1 MKVRPNVANLDPED
15 CTMND
20 ANTPASS
27 ETSIPDNTQLVQ
39 LHDEAAAA
47 VSAPDLH
54 ERVREL
60 TARVLHE
67 RRMALNDI
75 RELVAAIS
83 SGVGSGL
90 TARGGEMKDGL
101 KQAIGGLDEAVG
113 SAAQAASYTLR
124 EAATQGKAF
133 KDNELKA
140 SLEQL
145 RDLEAQIVDAL
156 KQTASQSGGK
166 LKEEFGYL
174 IDHMKHS
181 GTRTG
186 EQVREALQQLAS
198 GVKASSDAG
207 RAGLSESASTA
218 TERLSQ
224 VASGILAALSDSL
237 KRQSE
242 RLRS

>member
-1 MKVRPNVANLDPED
+1 
-15 CTMND
+15 MND

-27 ETSIPDNTQLVQ
+27 ETSIPENTQLVQ

-47 VSAPDLH
+47 ASAPDLR
-54 ERVREL
+54 ERVRDL

-67 RRMALNDI
+67 RRMALNDLS
-75 RELVAAIS
+75 ELVVAIS

-90 TARGGEMKDGL
+90 AARGGEMKDGL
-101 KQAIGGLDEAVG
+101 KQAMAGLDEAVAG
-113 SAAQAASYTLR
+113 AAQAASYTLR
-124 EAATQGKAF
+124 EAASQGKAF

-145 RDLEAQIVDAL
+145 RDLETQMVEAL

-166 LKEEFGYL
+166 LKEELGYL
-174 IDHMKHS
+174 VDHLKIS

-186 EQVREALQQLAS
+186 EEAREALRQLAS
-198 GVKASSDAG
+198 GVKASAKAG
-207 RAGLSESASTA
+207 QAGLSESASTA

-224 VASGILAALSDSL
+224 VACGILDALSDSL
-237 KRQSE
+237 KRQSD

>member
-1 MKVRPNVANLDPED
+1 
-15 CTMND
+15 MND
-20 ANTPASS
+20 AHPPAPDQ
-27 ETSIPDNTQLVQ
+27 TSIPDNTQLVQ

-47 VSAPDLH
+47 VSTPDLR

-67 RRMALNDI
+67 RRMALGDL
-75 RELVAAIS
+75 REIVTAIA

-90 TARGGEMKDGL
+90 TSRGGEMKDGL
-101 KQAIGGLDEAVG
+101 KQAMAGLDEAVG

-124 EAATQGKAF
+124 EAATQGQAF
-133 KDNELKA
+133 RDNELKA

-145 RDLEAQIVDAL
+145 RDLEGQIVEAL
-156 KQTASQSGGK
+156 KQAASQSGGK
-166 LKEEFGYL
+166 LKEELGYL
-174 IDHMKHS
+174 SDHLKIS

-186 EQVREALQQLAS
+186 EQVLESLQQMAS
-198 GVKASSDAG
+198 GVKASSTAG
-207 RAGLSESASTA
+207 RTGLSESASTA

-224 VASGILAALSDSL
+224 VASGILAALSESL

>member
-1 MKVRPNVANLDPED
+1 
-15 CTMND
+15 MND
-20 ANTPASS
+20 AQSPAS
-27 ETSIPDNTQLVQ
+27 ERTSIPDNTQLVQ

-47 VSAPDLH
+47 VSTPDLR

-67 RRMALNDI
+67 RRMALS
-75 RELVAAIS
+75 ELSEIVAAIA

-101 KQAIGGLDEAVG
+101 KQAVSGLDDAVG
-113 SAAQAASYTLR
+113 SAAQAVSYALQ
-124 EAATQGKAF
+124 EAAEQGRAF

-145 RDLEAQIVDAL
+145 RDLEAQIIDTL

-166 LKEEFGYL
+166 LKEEL
-174 IDHMKHS
+174 ETLSDHLKHS

-186 EQVREALQQLAS
+186 TQVREALEQLAG
-198 GVKASSDAG
+198 GVKAGGAAG

-218 TERLSQ
+218 SARLSQ
-224 VASGILAALSDSL
+224 VASGILAALSESL

>member
-1 MKVRPNVANLDPED
+1 
-15 CTMND
+15 MND
-20 ANTPASS
+20 MQTPAPS
-27 ETSIPDNTQLVQ
+27 ETGIPDNTQLVQ

-47 VSAPDLH
+47 TSSPDLR

-60 TARVLHE
+60 TAKALHE
-67 RRMALNDI
+67 RRMAFNDL
-75 RELVAAIS
+75 REIVSAIT
-83 SGVGSGL
+83 SGVGNGL
-90 TARGGEMKDGL
+90 SARGGEMKDGL
-101 KQAIGGLDEAVG
+101 KQAVAGLDDAVG
-113 SAAQAASYTLR
+113 SAAQAASYTLQ
-124 EAATQGKAF
+124 EAVEQGKAF
-133 KDNELKA
+133 KDNELKVQ
-140 SLEQL
+140 LEQL
-145 RDLEAQIVDAL
+145 RDLESQIVDTL

-166 LKEEFGYL
+166 LKEEL
-174 IDHMKHS
+174 ETLSDHLKIS

-198 GVKASSDAG
+198 GVKATSEAG

-224 VASGILAALSDSL
+224 VASGILAALSESL

>member
-1 MKVRPNVANLDPED
+1 
-15 CTMND
+15 MND

-166 LKEEFGYL
+166 LKEELGYL
-174 IDHMKHS
+174 VDHMKHS

-186 EQVREALQQLAS
+186 EQAREALQQLAS

>member
-1 MKVRPNVANLDPED
+1 
-15 CTMND
+15 MND
-20 ANTPASS
+20 AQTPVSS
-27 ETSIPDNTQLVQ
+27 QTSIPDNTQLMQ

-47 VSAPDLH
+47 VSTPDLR

-60 TARVLHE
+60 TARALHE
-67 RRMALNDI
+67 RRMALGDL
-75 RELVAAIS
+75 REIVAAIA

-90 TARGGEMKDGL
+90 TSRGGEMKDGL
-101 KQAIGGLDEAVG
+101 KQAITGLDEAVG

-124 EAATQGKAF
+124 EAATQGQAF
-133 KDNELKA
+133 RDNELKA

-145 RDLEAQIVDAL
+145 RDLEGQIVEAL
-156 KQTASQSGGK
+156 KQAASQSGGK
-166 LKEEFGYL
+166 LKEELGYL
-174 IDHMKHS
+174 SDHLKIS

-186 EQVREALQQLAS
+186 EQVLESLRQMAS
-198 GVKASSDAG
+198 GVKASSTAG
-207 RAGLSESASTA
+207 RAGLGESASTA

-224 VASGILAALSDSL
+224 VASGILAALSESL

>member
-1 MKVRPNVANLDPED
+1 M
-15 CTMND
+15 TD
-20 ANTPASS
+20 ANIPASS
-27 ETSIPDNTQLVQ
+27 DTSIPDNTQLVQ

-47 VSAPDLH
+47 ASGPDLY
-54 ERVREL
+54 ERVRDL
-60 TARVLHE
+60 TAQMLRE
-67 RRMALNDI
+67 RRVALNDV
-75 RELVAAIS
+75 RELVAAVS

-90 TARGGEMKDGL
+90 SARGGEMKDGL
-101 KQAIGGLDEAVG
+101 KQAVAGLDEAIG

-124 EAATQGKAF
+124 EAVSQGKGF

-145 RDLEAQIVDAL
+145 RDLETQIVDAL

-166 LKEEFGYL
+166 LKEELEYL
-174 IDHMKHS
+174 SDHLKIS

-186 EQVREALQQLAS
+186 EQVRDALRQLAD
-198 GVKASSDAG
+198 GVKASGEAG
-207 RAGLSESASTA
+207 RAGLSESAAAA
-218 TERLSQ
+218 TKRLSQ
-224 VASGILAALSDSL
+224 VASGVLDALSESL

>member
-1 MKVRPNVANLDPED
+1 
-15 CTMND
+15 MND
-20 ANTPASS
+20 AQTPVSS
-27 ETSIPDNTQLVQ
+27 QTSIPDNTQLMQ

-47 VSAPDLH
+47 VSTPDLR

-60 TARVLHE
+60 TAQVLHE
-67 RRMALNDI
+67 RRMALSDL
-75 RELVAAIS
+75 REIVAAIA

-101 KQAIGGLDEAVG
+101 KQAVSGLDDAVG
-113 SAAQAASYTLR
+113 SAAQAASYALQ
-124 EAATQGKAF
+124 EAVEQGKAF

-145 RDLEAQIVDAL
+145 RDLEGQIVDTL

-166 LKEEFGYL
+166 LKEELGYL
-174 IDHMKHS
+174 SDHLKIS

-186 EQVREALQQLAS
+186 EQVLESLQQMAS
-198 GVKASSDAG
+198 GVKASSTAG

-224 VASGILAALSDSL
+224 VASGILAALSESL